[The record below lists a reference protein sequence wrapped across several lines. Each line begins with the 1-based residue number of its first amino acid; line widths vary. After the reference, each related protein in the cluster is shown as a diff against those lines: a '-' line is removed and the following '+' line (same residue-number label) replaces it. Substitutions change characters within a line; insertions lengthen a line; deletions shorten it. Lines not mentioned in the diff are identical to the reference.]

1 MIRLVASRLALGT
14 VAAVIVVAYIGGWT
28 VREVVKGFGKKSR
41 KGDG

>member
-1 MIRLVASRLALGT
+1 MIRLVASHVTIGV